1 MDLSFILDP
10 LLLIVSGIAE
20 VYIVERWLY
29 KHINKR
35 KSLIVLSLLVILLFW
50 SIAGALYL
58 DLLNIPFLGDFG
70 KGNHF
75 MWNSGIELLGFS
87 PLVDTTTPTY
97 TELFGGLNILAIV
110 LFCFYPVWLYLGI
123 LCGSKIVKK

>member
-50 SIAGALYL
+50 SVAGALYL

-97 TELFGGLNILAIV
+97 TELFDGLIFLQ
-110 LFCFYPVWLYLGI
+110 
-123 LCGSKIVKK
+123 